1 MGKEYFCWTVEKFR
15 KEEKG
20 GGEEEED
27 RILILWESDNMGNVY
42 KEDNVENLERKSGM
56 KIY

>member
-15 KEEKG
+15 KEEE
-20 GGEEEED
+20 GEEEED
-27 RILILWESDNMGNVY
+27 IKILILWESDNMGNVY
-42 KEDNVENLERKSGM
+42 KEDNVENKERKSGM